1 MPGRDVSSASRIVS
15 SEAEELILVDADD
28 RETGHLSKAACHDGS
43 GILHRAFSV
52 FLFNDAGDLLL
63 QQRATSKRLWPGFW
77 SNSCCSHPRRG
88 ESMEVA
94 TQRRLGDELNAKAV
108 LEYVY
113 KFRYQANFGDLGSE
127 HELCHVFLGRLQ
139 TKVLANDEEIAAI
152 RFVGAKDLDAE
163 LAESPERYTPWFKL
177 EWEALK
183 TDYGA
188 VLSEYLPKRT
198 YPT

>member
-1 MPGRDVSSASRIVS
+1 
-15 SEAEELILVDADD
+15 
-28 RETGHLSKAACHDGS
+28 
-43 GILHRAFSV
+43 
-52 FLFNDAGDLLL
+52 
-63 QQRATSKRLWPGFW
+63 
-77 SNSCCSHPRRG
+77 
-88 ESMEVA
+88 
-94 TQRRLGDELNAKAV
+94 
-108 LEYVY
+108 
-113 KFRYQANFGDLGSE
+113 
-127 HELCHVFLGRLQ
+127 VFLGRLQ
-139 TKVLANDEEIAAI
+139 SKVLANDEEIAAI